1 VPGTLIRLTN
11 GFVLKRGIVACFAKT
26 CPLES
31 QMRNINLP
39 ILQTRKIIA
48 TAKSIRLFP
57 VVLAAA
63 IASLGSA
70 DLRAQTAKAPAR
82 VAVLNPFSP
91 PEPGFEAFRGA
102 LRGLGYVEGQ
112 NLSFEIRWANGQL
125 ERLPDLAREL
135 VVFNPNVIFAPGEQG
150 LRAAK
155 EATATTN
162 TPIVVVACDPLD
174 QLIKS
179 LARPG
184 GSATGLSCIHSELA
198 GKRVEMLKELVP
210 TLARIAVL
218 FNPSDPNKRLEFGQ
232 VKDAGQRLGIAAR
245 DFEVT
250 NAEDI
255 DQAFSAIAADRVQA
269 VIVLVDAFTIFHR
282 KKLADL
288 ALQRRLPA
296 AFGFKEFVEAG
307 GLLSYGANRSVLFS
321 RAATYVDQIL
331 KGAKPGDLPVEEP
344 TIFELYINGKT
355 ASTLGLTIPPTL
367 MVRADKVLE

>member
-1 VPGTLIRLTN
+1 
-11 GFVLKRGIVACFAKT
+11 
-26 CPLES
+26 
-31 QMRNINLP
+31 MRNSNLP
-39 ILQTRKIIA
+39 ILRARKMTIA
-48 TAKSIRLFP
+48 ARTIGLFL
-57 VVLAAA
+57 VVFGAA
-63 IASLGSA
+63 IAGLGSS
-70 DLRAQTAKAPAR
+70 DLRAQTTKAPAR

-91 PEPGFEAFRGA
+91 PEPGFEAFRAA

-112 NLSFEIRWANGQL
+112 NLLFEIRWAHGRL
-125 ERLPDLAREL
+125 ERLPDLAGEL
-135 VVFNPNVIFAPGEQG
+135 VLFNPDVIFAPGEQG

-155 EATATTN
+155 QATATTN

-210 TLARIAVL
+210 SLGRIAVL
-218 FNPSDPNKRLEFGQ
+218 YNPSDPNKRLEFGQ

-255 DQAFSAIAADRVQA
+255 DQAFAAIATERAQA
-269 VIVLVDAFTIFHR
+269 LIVLVDAFTIFHR

-288 ALQRRLPA
+288 ALQQRIPA

-344 TIFELYINGKT
+344 SIFELYINGKT
-355 ASTLGLTIPPTL
+355 ASALGLTIPPTL
-367 MVRADKVLE
+367 SVRADKVLE